1 MCIFLGEIKWR
12 RWIPNEEYLNKIK
25 NINTIKILVDFMKD
39 FEYTSDILTL
49 FGREVPWDS
58 WQMPDV
64 SIKTMTGDC
73 EDSGLL
79 AIDILG
85 RVIKRTDSMLMIT
98 AGYYKKDGETKRN
111 AHAVVVI
118 PNSKFDV
125 ISNNNYFTGF
135 KTLKDISLKWY
146 PEGIIYQ
153 KKFDWQGRRLA

>member
-12 RWIPNEEYLNKIK
+12 NWKPNEEYLDSIK
-25 NINTIKILVDFMKD
+25 DITSITKLIYLMKK
-39 FEYTSDILTL
+39 FEYKWDMLTIL
-49 FGREVPWDS
+49 GREVFWDR
-58 WQMPDV
+58 WQMPDI
-64 SIKTMTGDC
+64 SLKTMEGDC
-73 EDSGLL
+73 EDAAIL
-79 AIDILG
+79 AVDILG
-85 RVIKRTDSMLMIT
+85 RSIKRTDSMMMIT